1 MDISTGPD
9 WREIS
14 EVIRAI
20 KDNRYKE
27 DINGRRWTRNNRR
40 GFTKRGAGFMSVVAI
55 VKWLLAHKS
64 QAMQI
69 YAIVQ
74 KWSEDLDIL
83 DKWKIVSE
91 VAEIVIPILASDEIN
106 ILSVQED
113 DFDEAAVMALGG
125 EVQALGIPWIM
136 ITTVILPVMQIVFDF
151 VRNNRE
157 E

>member
-1 MDISTGPD
+1 
-9 WREIS
+9 
-14 EVIRAI
+14 
-20 KDNRYKE
+20 
-27 DINGRRWTRNNRR
+27 
-40 GFTKRGAGFMSVVAI
+40 MSVVAI